1 MPEVPALLPEPGAMP
16 CGAIGLIPEAVLAG
30 IAGTTAGGRPVEEAP
45 ELPLGLPV
53 IPPLVLPPEA
63 CATCVEVSERE
74 VAMVAAWV
82 RREVATA
89 GALRVVSMPV
99 PMVLSAAAGRLQAA
113 AVVISKAAGMVRK
126 LRVFMR
132 KTSSS
137 S

>member
-1 MPEVPALLPEPGAMP
+1 MPEVPVLPPAPGAMPP
-16 CGAIGLIPEAVLAG
+16 CGAIGLAPEAVLAG
-30 IAGTTAGGRPVEEAP
+30 IAGTIAGGRPVDEEP

-53 IPPLVLPPEA
+53 VPPVLPEA
-63 CATCVEVSERE
+63 CATCVEVPGRE
-74 VAMVAAWV
+74 VAMGAGWT
-82 RREVATA
+82 REVARA
-89 GALRVVSMPV
+89 GALRVVSRPV
-99 PMVLSAAAGRLQAA
+99 PIVLSAAAGRLQAA